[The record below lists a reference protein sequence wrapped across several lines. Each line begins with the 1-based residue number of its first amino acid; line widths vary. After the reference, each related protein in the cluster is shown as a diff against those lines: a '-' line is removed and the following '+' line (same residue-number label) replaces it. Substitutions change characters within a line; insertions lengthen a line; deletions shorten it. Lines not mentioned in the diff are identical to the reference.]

1 MYGSQRV
8 VAPESLI
15 YTRSLTPPGPYE
27 GSSALGRDKFLSS
40 TGRATEMKSER
51 ESRSTSS
58 GKLRVAPPVSRVHAI
73 SHVYRQVKPPGIR
86 SSTCPFTRIAPVSL
100 KHLSYQST
108 ARPLN
113 ANTKIRERGDKC
125 CPCARLGRFRKLS
138 ASFILRDGKN
148 CQTCF
153 VTIYVPRG
161 RTFGS
166 LHDYNEN

>member
-15 YTRSLTPPGPYE
+15 YTRTLTLPGPYE

-40 TGRATEMKSER
+40 TGHATEMKSER

-58 GKLRVAPPVSRVHAI
+58 GKLRVAPPVSRLTCSRDIPRLSA
-73 SHVYRQVKPPGIR
+73 VKPPGIR
-86 SSTCPFTRIAPVSL
+86 SSTCPFTRIAPASL

-138 ASFILRDGKN
+138 ASFILRDSKKARI
-148 CQTCF
+148 
-153 VTIYVPRG
+153 VKRA
-161 RTFGS
+161 S
-166 LHDYNEN
+166 